1 MAMPYKLYWEHDGVY
16 WKYFGNVTGKE
27 IIDASTSVY
36 GDQRFDT
43 LKYKLVDFLDAET
56 IEMNDDE
63 VALIAYQHR
72 SNERS
77 NPYLKNAIVT
87 QLAGIEQANKFA
99 SFFSDSYW
107 EVRVFQNLDEANSW
121 IKRKPC

>member
-63 VALIAYQHR
+63 VALVAYQHR

>member
-1 MAMPYKLYWEHDGVY
+1 MPYKLYWEHDGVY

>member
-43 LKYKLVDFLDAET
+43 LKYKLVDFLDAGT

>member
-1 MAMPYKLYWEHDGVY
+1 MPYKLYWEHDGVY

-63 VALIAYQHR
+63 VALVAYQHR